1 MGARRRLAHRG
12 VLEVARPRDA
22 GAVLFSWSIQ
32 WIAGWYANNVDP
44 LAEKT
49 GLFGYFLSSD
59 FWNRSLQNWQYE
71 FLAIASM
78 AILSVYL
85 RQRGSPESK
94 PVGAAHS
101 VSDKSG

>member
-1 MGARRRLAHRG
+1 MVDPVDRRLVRQQRRPARR
-12 VLEVARPRDA
+12 E
-22 GAVLFSWSIQ
+22 
-32 WIAGWYANNVDP
+32 
-44 LAEKT
+44 ET